1 MHYLVR
7 LLGEYLSNG
16 RNDVLVGVPYA
27 SSYEF
32 TEFLF
37 TKERQSGRESNDGMS
52 YACFFNSDCQDWRK
66 SMTNEFF

>member
-1 MHYLVR
+1 MVSAIFLVR
-7 LLGEYLSNG
+7 LLGQCLSNG

-37 TKERQSGRESNDGMS
+37 FSVALPEDNILHVITPALCHK
-52 YACFFNSDCQDWRK
+52 
-66 SMTNEFF
+66 